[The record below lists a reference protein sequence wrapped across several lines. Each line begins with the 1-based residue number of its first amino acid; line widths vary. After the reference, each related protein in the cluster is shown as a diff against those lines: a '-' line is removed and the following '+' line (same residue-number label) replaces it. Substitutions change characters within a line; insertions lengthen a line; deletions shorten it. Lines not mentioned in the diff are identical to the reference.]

1 MLIIQSGNEATLIEQ
16 AKQVREIVFVQE
28 QRIDTSLEYDD
39 LDGVC
44 THVVGLL
51 DSEPVTTA
59 RLRKVDSTVG
69 KVERVATIQAARGH
83 GYGKEIMDEVER
95 VAKRQG
101 LVELRLGA
109 QLTALPFYEKLG
121 YEAFGDEFLDADI
134 PHRMLRKIW

>member
-1 MLIIQSGNEATLIEQ
+1 MLIIQSGNEAALIEQ

-28 QRIDTSLEYDD
+28 QGIDASLEYDD
-39 LDGVC
+39 LDDMC

-59 RLRKVDSTVG
+59 RLRPVDSTVG
-69 KVERVATIQAARGH
+69 KVERVATIQAARGR

-121 YEAFGDEFLDADI
+121 YEAFGDEFLDADL
-134 PHRMLRKIW
+134 PHRMMRKTW

>member
-1 MLIIQSGNEATLIEQ
+1 M
-16 AKQVREIVFVQE
+16 
-28 QRIDTSLEYDD
+28 
-39 LDGVC
+39 C
-44 THVVGLL
+44 THVGGLL

-59 RLRKVDSTVG
+59 RLRPVDSTVG

-121 YEAFGDEFLDADI
+121 YEAFGDEFLDANI
-134 PHRMLRKIW
+134 PHRMMRKTW

>member
-1 MLIIQSGNEATLIEQ
+1 MLIIQSGNEPALIEQ
-16 AKQVREIVFVQE
+16 ARQVREIVFVQE
-28 QRIDTSLEYDD
+28 QGIDASLEYDD
-39 LDGVC
+39 LDDMC

-59 RLRKVDSTVG
+59 RLRPVDSTVG
-69 KVERVATIQAARGH
+69 KVERVATIQSARGH
-83 GYGKEIMDEVER
+83 GYGKDIMIEVER

-121 YEAFGDEFLDADI
+121 YEEFGDEFLDANL
-134 PHRMLRKIW
+134 PHRMMRKTW

>member
-28 QRIDTSLEYDD
+28 QGIDASLEYDD

-59 RLRKVDSTVG
+59 RLRPVDSTVG
-69 KVERVATIQAARGH
+69 KVERVATILAARGH
-83 GYGKEIMDEVER
+83 GYGREIMDEVER

-121 YEAFGDEFLDADI
+121 YEAFGDEFLDADL
-134 PHRMLRKIW
+134 PHRMMRKTW

>member
-28 QRIDTSLEYDD
+28 QGIDTSLEYDD

-134 PHRMLRKIW
+134 PHRMMRKIW

>member
-1 MLIIQSGNEATLIEQ
+1 MLIIQSGNEAALIEQ
-16 AKQVREIVFVQE
+16 AKQVREIVFVQG
-28 QRIDTSLEYDD
+28 QGIDASLEYDD
-39 LDGVC
+39 LDDMC

-59 RLRKVDSTVG
+59 RLRPVDSTLG

-121 YEAFGDEFLDADI
+121 YEAFGDEFLDADL
-134 PHRMLRKIW
+134 PHRMMRKTW

>member
-28 QRIDTSLEYDD
+28 QGIDASLEYDD

-59 RLRKVDSTVG
+59 RLRPVDSTVG
-69 KVERVATIQAARGH
+69 KVERVATIQTARGH

-121 YEAFGDEFLDADI
+121 YEAFGDEFLDADL
-134 PHRMLRKIW
+134 PHRMMRKTW

>member
-1 MLIIQSGNEATLIEQ
+1 MLTIQSGNEATLIEQ

-28 QRIDTSLEYDD
+28 QGIDASLEYDD
-39 LDGVC
+39 LDDVC

-59 RLRKVDSTVG
+59 RLRPIDSTIG
-69 KVERVATIQAARGH
+69 KVERVATIQSARGR
-83 GYGKEIMDEVER
+83 GYGKDIMNEVER

-101 LVELRLGA
+101 LDELRLGA

-134 PHRMLRKIW
+134 PHRMMRKTW

>member
-59 RLRKVDSTVG
+59 RLRPVDSTVG

-134 PHRMLRKIW
+134 PHRMMRKIW

>member
-1 MLIIQSGNEATLIEQ
+1 MLIIQSGNEAALIEQ

-28 QRIDTSLEYDD
+28 QGIDESLEYDD
-39 LDGVC
+39 LDDMC

-59 RLRKVDSTVG
+59 RLRPVDSTVG
-69 KVERVATIQAARGH
+69 KVERVATIQSARGH
-83 GYGKEIMDEVER
+83 GYGKDIMIEVER

-121 YEAFGDEFLDADI
+121 YEAFGDEFLDANL
-134 PHRMLRKIW
+134 PHRMMRKTW

>member
-1 MLIIQSGNEATLIEQ
+1 MLIIQSGNEAALIEQ

-28 QRIDTSLEYDD
+28 QGIDASLEYDD
-39 LDGVC
+39 LDDMC

-59 RLRKVDSTVG
+59 RLRPVDSTVG

-83 GYGKEIMDEVER
+83 GYGTEIMDEVER

-134 PHRMLRKIW
+134 PHRMMRKTW

>member
-1 MLIIQSGNEATLIEQ
+1 MLTIQSGNEATLIEQ

-28 QRIDTSLEYDD
+28 QGIDASLEYDD
-39 LDGVC
+39 LDDVC
-44 THVVGLL
+44 THVIGLL

-59 RLRKVDSTVG
+59 RLRPIDSTTG
-69 KVERVATIQAARGH
+69 KVERVATIQSARGR
-83 GYGKEIMDEVER
+83 GYGKDIMNEVER

-101 LVELRLGA
+101 LDELRLGA

-134 PHRMLRKIW
+134 PHRMMRKTW

>member
-1 MLIIQSGNEATLIEQ
+1 MLIIQSGNEPALIEQ

-121 YEAFGDEFLDADI
+121 YEAFGDEFWDADI
-134 PHRMLRKIW
+134 PHRMMRKTW

>member
-134 PHRMLRKIW
+134 PHRMMRKTW

>member
-1 MLIIQSGNEATLIEQ
+1 MLIIQSGNEVALIEQ

-28 QRIDTSLEYDD
+28 QGIDASLEYDD
-39 LDGVC
+39 LDDMC

-59 RLRKVDSTVG
+59 RLRPVDSTVG
-69 KVERVATIQAARGH
+69 KVERVATIQSARGH

-121 YEAFGDEFLDADI
+121 YEAFGDEFLDANI
-134 PHRMLRKIW
+134 PHRMMRKTW

>member
-1 MLIIQSGNEATLIEQ
+1 MLIIQSGNEPALIEQ

-28 QRIDTSLEYDD
+28 QGIDESLEYDD
-39 LDGVC
+39 LDDMC

-59 RLRKVDSTVG
+59 RLRPVDSTVG
-69 KVERVATIQAARGH
+69 KVERVATIQSARGH
-83 GYGKEIMDEVER
+83 GYGKDIMIEVER

-121 YEAFGDEFLDADI
+121 YEAFGDEFLDANL
-134 PHRMLRKIW
+134 PHRMMRKTW

>member
-1 MLIIQSGNEATLIEQ
+1 MLIIQSGNEVALIEQ

-28 QRIDTSLEYDD
+28 QGIDASLEYDD
-39 LDGVC
+39 LDDMC

-59 RLRKVDSTVG
+59 RLRPVDSTVG
-69 KVERVATIQAARGH
+69 KVERVATIQSARGH
-83 GYGKEIMDEVER
+83 GYGKDIMIEVER

-121 YEAFGDEFLDADI
+121 YEAFGDEFLDADL
-134 PHRMLRKIW
+134 PHRMMRKTW

>member
-1 MLIIQSGNEATLIEQ
+1 MLIIQSGNEAALIEQ
-16 AKQVREIVFVQE
+16 ARQVREIVFVQE
-28 QRIDTSLEYDD
+28 QGIDASLEYDD
-39 LDGVC
+39 LDDMC

-69 KVERVATIQAARGH
+69 KVERVATIQAARGR

-134 PHRMLRKIW
+134 PHRMMRKTW

>member
-1 MLIIQSGNEATLIEQ
+1 MLIIQSGNEAALIEQ

-28 QRIDTSLEYDD
+28 QGIDASLEYDD
-39 LDGVC
+39 LDDMC

-59 RLRKVDSTVG
+59 RLRLVDSTVG

-83 GYGKEIMDEVER
+83 GYGTEIMDEVER

-134 PHRMLRKIW
+134 PHRMMRKTW

>member
-1 MLIIQSGNEATLIEQ
+1 MLTIQSGNEATLIEQ

-28 QRIDTSLEYDD
+28 QGIDASLEYDD
-39 LDGVC
+39 LDDVC

-59 RLRKVDSTVG
+59 RLRPIDSTVG
-69 KVERVATIQAARGH
+69 KVERVATIQSARGR
-83 GYGKEIMDEVER
+83 GYGKDIMNEVER

-134 PHRMLRKIW
+134 PHRMMRKTW

>member
-1 MLIIQSGNEATLIEQ
+1 MLIIQSGNEPALIEQ

-28 QRIDTSLEYDD
+28 QGIDASLEYDD
-39 LDGVC
+39 LDDMC

-59 RLRKVDSTVG
+59 RLRPVDSTVG
-69 KVERVATIQAARGH
+69 KVERVATIQSARGH
-83 GYGKEIMDEVER
+83 GYGKDIMIEVER

-121 YEAFGDEFLDADI
+121 YEAFGDEFLDANI
-134 PHRMLRKIW
+134 PHRMMRKTW